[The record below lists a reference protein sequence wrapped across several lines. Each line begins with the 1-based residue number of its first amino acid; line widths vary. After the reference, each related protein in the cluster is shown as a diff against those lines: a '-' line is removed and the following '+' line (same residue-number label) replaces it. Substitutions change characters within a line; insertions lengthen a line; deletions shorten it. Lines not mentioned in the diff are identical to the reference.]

1 MQEVALDSKIMLLDS
16 PGIVMA
22 TGDASDT
29 TIALRNALRIDNL
42 EDAIAPVEVI
52 LKRTGK
58 EYVNGIFVCLFC
70 VHFLFEKMFPLTDDA
85 SVWSEQF

>member
-29 TIALRNALRIDNL
+29 TIALRNALRVDSL
-42 EDAIAPVEVI
+42 EDAIGPVEVI

-58 EYVNGIFVCLFC
+58 EYVSVLSLSVDTTNLFS
-70 VHFLFEKMFPLTDDA
+70 FLPLLIR
-85 SVWSEQF
+85 

>member
-1 MQEVALDSKIMLLDS
+1 MMQEVALDSKIMLLDC

-42 EDAIAPVEVI
+42 QDAIAPVEVI

-58 EYVNGIFVCLFC
+58 EYVIV
-70 VHFLFEKMFPLTDDA
+70 A
-85 SVWSEQF
+85 

>member
-29 TIALRNALRIDNL
+29 TVALRNALRVDSL
-42 EDAIAPVEVI
+42 EDAIGPVEVI

-58 EYVNGIFVCLFC
+58 EYVRLFSLQSRWTDN
-70 VHFLFEKMFPLTDDA
+70 LFSCD
-85 SVWSEQF
+85 

>member
-29 TIALRNALRIDNL
+29 TIALRNALRVDSL
-42 EDAIAPVEVI
+42 EDAIGPVEVI

-58 EYVNGIFVCLFC
+58 EYVSVLFLPIDTAN
-70 VHFLFEKMFPLTDDA
+70 LFSLF
-85 SVWSEQF
+85 SF

>member
-29 TIALRNALRIDNL
+29 TIALRNALRVDSI
-42 EDAIAPVEVI
+42 EEAIGPVEVI

-58 EYVNGIFVCLFC
+58 EYVCTVSCLNLDFGSNF
-70 VHFLFEKMFPLTDDA
+70 HLN
-85 SVWSEQF
+85 

>member
-58 EYVNGIFVCLFC
+58 EYVQNLFLKFIHICLYTHEILWFKNS
-70 VHFLFEKMFPLTDDA
+70 FNR
-85 SVWSEQF
+85 

>member
-58 EYVNGIFVCLFC
+58 EYVCGIFVCLFC
-70 VHFLFEKMFPLTDDA
+70 VHFLFEKIFPFTDDA

>member
-1 MQEVALDSKIMLLDS
+1 MMQEVALDSKIMLLDS

-29 TIALRNALRIDNL
+29 TIALRNALRIDSL

-58 EYVNGIFVCLFC
+58 EYVMLYIF
-70 VHFLFEKMFPLTDDA
+70 
-85 SVWSEQF
+85 

>member
-1 MQEVALDSKIMLLDS
+1 MMQEVALDSKIMLLDS

-29 TIALRNALRIDNL
+29 TIALRNALRIDTL
-42 EDAIAPVEVI
+42 ESALAPVEVV

-58 EYVNGIFVCLFC
+58 EYVKYFVNLKRIY
-70 VHFLFEKMFPLTDDA
+70 LIPNYY
-85 SVWSEQF
+85 

>member
-29 TIALRNALRIDNL
+29 TIALRNALRVDCL
-42 EDAIAPVEVI
+42 EDALAPVEVI

-58 EYVNGIFVCLFC
+58 EYVSTKMCNYGVTLHYLKLYIFF
-70 VHFLFEKMFPLTDDA
+70 
-85 SVWSEQF
+85 

>member
-22 TGDASDT
+22 TGDANDT
-29 TIALRNALRIDNL
+29 TVALRNATRIDSL
-42 EDAIAPVEVI
+42 ENAVGPVEVI

-58 EYVNGIFVCLFC
+58 EYVSQDKLM
-70 VHFLFEKMFPLTDDA
+70 E
-85 SVWSEQF
+85 

>member
-1 MQEVALDSKIMLLDS
+1 
-16 PGIVMA
+16 MA

-58 EYVNGIFVCLFC
+58 EYVHNLF
-70 VHFLFEKMFPLTDDA
+70 FKFIYL
-85 SVWSEQF
+85 

>member
-1 MQEVALDSKIMLLDS
+1 MQEVALDSKIMLIDC

-29 TIALRNALRIDNL
+29 TVALRNALRIDTI
-42 EDAIAPVEVI
+42 EAAIQPVEVV

-58 EYVNGIFVCLFC
+58 EYVMMLLRHSYLKLLSNC
-70 VHFLFEKMFPLTDDA
+70 
-85 SVWSEQF
+85 